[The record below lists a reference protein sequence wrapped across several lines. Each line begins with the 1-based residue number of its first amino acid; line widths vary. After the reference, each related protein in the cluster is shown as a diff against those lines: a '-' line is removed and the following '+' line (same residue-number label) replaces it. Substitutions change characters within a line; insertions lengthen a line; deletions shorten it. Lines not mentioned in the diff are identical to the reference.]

1 MSRSSALT
9 IKLERQVPQVFR
21 SLSNRNY
28 RIFWTGSLL
37 SNIGSWMQTVAQ
49 GWLVLQLTNSAFL
62 LGVVGFTGMV
72 PVLVFSLVGGV
83 YADRFDRRRLL
94 MATQTALMVLAFIL
108 GLLVTTGVI
117 AVWHVLVLSLLS
129 GIANALSMP
138 AYQAMVQDLVGR
150 DDLMNAIALNS
161 VQFNLSRVIGP
172 AAAGLALGEIGIA
185 GCFYLN
191 ALSFLAVIVALARIE
206 FPHRVPA
213 QRPTGSVW
221 ESVIEGMRYVWTNR
235 IILYL
240 LSIVAAMSLWG
251 MPYMT
256 LLPVFARDILH
267 RGAEEL
273 GYLMSSSGVGAV
285 LGALILARLGDF
297 SFKGRMVIAG
307 GFLFALSVFGFAM
320 SRSYPLSLVF
330 LLMAGWSL
338 VSCVAVINTLI
349 QKLVPAQVRGRV
361 MSMYALAFL
370 GLMPIGNLIAGTLAH
385 FLGAPTGLAIGGVF
399 IAATIFYV
407 RSVRADISHLR

>member
-1 MSRSSALT
+1 
-9 IKLERQVPQVFR
+9 
-21 SLSNRNY
+21 
-28 RIFWTGSLL
+28 
-37 SNIGSWMQTVAQ
+37 
-49 GWLVLQLTNSAFL
+49 
-62 LGVVGFTGMV
+62 
-72 PVLVFSLVGGV
+72 
-83 YADRFDRRRLL
+83 
-94 MATQTALMVLAFIL
+94 
-108 GLLVTTGVI
+108 
-117 AVWHVLVLSLLS
+117 
-129 GIANALSMP
+129 
-138 AYQAMVQDLVGR
+138 
-150 DDLMNAIALNS
+150 
-161 VQFNLSRVIGP
+161 
-172 AAAGLALGEIGIA
+172 
-185 GCFYLN
+185 
-191 ALSFLAVIVALARIE
+191 
-206 FPHRVPA
+206 
-213 QRPTGSVW
+213 
-221 ESVIEGMRYVWTNR
+221 
-235 IILYL
+235 
-240 LSIVAAMSLWG
+240 
-251 MPYMT
+251 
-256 LLPVFARDILH
+256 
-267 RGAEEL
+267 
-273 GYLMSSSGVGAV
+273 MSSSGVGAV